1 MGEKTLKFDNTKIN
15 KRELHKSKQAIDLD
29 SVDTNNIVV
38 SNSSRQI

>member
-15 KRELHKSKQAIDLD
+15 QRELHKSKQAIDLD